1 MKVRVL
7 QIGAGS
13 MGMRRLRDFTAR
25 GDVEL
30 ALFDIRQ
37 DRRKRVE
44 NHFGIKTFEDFTMLW
59 SES

>member
-37 DRRKRVE
+37 DRRK
-44 NHFGIKTFEDFTMLW
+44 G
-59 SES
+59 